1 MSSQLISVVVP
12 VYNEAGNIEPCL
24 RGLWSAL
31 QETAHEILVCYDFD
45 QDDTLP
51 AIAAMGDAPPSL
63 RLVKNDLGR
72 GAAFA
77 LRAGF
82 AAARGDVVVVTMAD
96 LSDPPEPIV
105 EMVRR
110 VREDGVAVVCGSR
123 YMRGGSQTGGPWV
136 KSTLSRTACLALKW
150 VAGMGTHDATNNFK
164 AYSAQFLAATKVE
177 SDQAFDIALEL
188 ATKAH
193 LSGAGVGEVPSSWVD
208 RSAGD
213 SRFQVWA
220 WMPSYLRWWL
230 RAMAA
235 PLVVWAVLV
244 GLGSASIL
252 IRSELE
258 LSSLG
263 AWSPLLG
270 VAAATACIETV
281 RRIRGRMVLADV
293 VLPLAWLLPAWLDW
307 SWTGFESGAVLAAVV
322 LGLGAASALS
332 WTARRR

>member
-24 RGLWSAL
+24 RGLWASL
-31 QETAHEILVCYDFD
+31 SEEPHEILVCYDFEE
-45 QDDTLP
+45 DDTLP
-51 AIAAMGDAPPSL
+51 AIAAMGDAPPTV

-82 AAARGDVVVVTMAD
+82 AAALGDVVVVTMAD

-105 EMVRR
+105 EMARL
-110 VREDGVAVVCGSR
+110 VREEHLAVVCGSR
-123 YMRGGSQTGGPWV
+123 YMPGGSQTGGPWV
-136 KSTLSRTACLALKW
+136 KSTLSRIACLALRW

-164 AYSAQFLAATKVE
+164 AYAQSFLARTE
-177 SDQAFDIALEL
+177 IQSTHAFDIALEL

-193 LSGAGVGEVPSSWVD
+193 LTGAGVGQVPSSWVD

-235 PLVVWAVLV
+235 PLVVWGTLVAV
-244 GLGSASIL
+244 
-252 IRSELE
+252 
-258 LSSLG
+258 
-263 AWSPLLG
+263 
-270 VAAATACIETV
+270 
-281 RRIRGRMVLADV
+281 
-293 VLPLAWLLPAWLDW
+293 
-307 SWTGFESGAVLAAVV
+307 AAVV
-322 LGLGAASALS
+322 LSNSSAQVPGVYLLLALAAGVSILLVRAHRGRMRFMDAVIPILWLVTPSLERGQLSFIDDVALYAAVPLGVLGSWWLS
-332 WTARRR
+332 TRGAPKRS